1 MEETSSP
8 PPPQPQ
14 RQAQT
19 FRSTA
24 SSNWRLKDESPRA
37 EQQHQTRAR
46 YNRGQDGGGN
56 PQNGHASPHSRNRDV
71 HQTSSEEGTPGTRLY
86 VGNLLYT
93 AQRPDI
99 EELFKNYGFN
109 VVGVSMSTDPFTGR
123 NPSYCFVDLDSAEEA
138 QRAMSE
144 LNGVEVLGRALRVS
158 PGVAKR
164 HGQAGGG
171 GGGNEMRMK
180 DYERGQGRPRGVRE
194 TREQKDGE
202 YNPTFDRWNRGD
214 AQTHWTAPQSE
225 GRRLYIGNMPR
236 IEPQSAHDQ
245 EIQGLFAQ
253 YAPGIAL
260 GAVSKQISPRPAPN
274 PEHGN
279 NQYYCFVDL
288 EKGEDVDA
296 AIEALDGKQGSWGG
310 NVRVNRARNSD
321 RKVVKEQGSLNQE
334 RRVLGEGSWRRASAP
349 TEEQ

>member
-1 MEETSSP
+1 MEDASSP
-8 PPPQPQ
+8 SPPARP
-14 RQAQT
+14 AQT

-24 SSNWRLKDESPRA
+24 SSNWRMKDDSPRG
-37 EQQHQTRAR
+37 EQQQLPARTR
-46 YNRGQDGGGN
+46 YNRGPNGGSG
-56 PQNGHASPHSRNRDV
+56 QSHSRHRDV
-71 HQTSSEEGTPGTRLY
+71 QQQSGEEGTPGTRLY

-99 EELFKNYGFN
+99 EELFKSHGFN
-109 VVGVSMSTDPFTGR
+109 VVSVSMSTDPFTGR

-144 LNGVEVLGRALRVS
+144 LNGVDVLGRALRVS

-164 HGQAGGG
+164 HSQDGGG
-171 GGGNEMRMK
+171 GGGGTEMRMK
-180 DYERGQGRPRGVRE
+180 DFERGQGRPRGVRE

-202 YNPTFDRWNRGD
+202 YNPTFDRWNRND
-214 AQTHWTAPQSE
+214 APSHWTAPQSE

-245 EIQGLFAQ
+245 EIQELFAQ
-253 YAPGIAL
+253 YAPGVAL
-260 GAVSKQISPRPAPN
+260 SAVSKQISPRPAPK
-274 PEHGN
+274 PEHTN

-288 EKGEDVDA
+288 EKAGDVDA

-310 NVRVNRARNSD
+310 NLKVNRARNSD
-321 RKVVKEQGSLNQE
+321 RKVVKEQGLLNQE
-334 RRVLGEGSWRRASAP
+334 RKALGEANWRRASAP
-349 TEEQ
+349 KDE